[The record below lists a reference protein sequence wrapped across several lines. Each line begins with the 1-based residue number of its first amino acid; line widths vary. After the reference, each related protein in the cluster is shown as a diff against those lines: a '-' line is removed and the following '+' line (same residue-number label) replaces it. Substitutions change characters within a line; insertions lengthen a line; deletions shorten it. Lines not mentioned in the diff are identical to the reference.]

1 MSSVLNTST
10 MKSPPLVVWLT
21 GSFDGGIV
29 SAAAS
34 LGPGAAAFLLPLGGS
49 DACVLAATGGA
60 RAAAPATVAPLRKL
74 RRPASGALLRF
85 GIGTSREAA
94 SVPLRPRTE
103 FICLRKCCA
112 VFLGRQD
119 DGKWCCSP

>member
-85 GIGTSREAA
+85 GIGTSRDTA
-94 SVPLRPRTE
+94 SVAITAPHRFLFAPGVLRR
-103 FICLRKCCA
+103 
-112 VFLGRQD
+112 VFGPSR
-119 DGKWCCSP
+119 